1 MSPEPTGVPDSAT
14 QVPMPSAAPMW
25 WNMVS
30 PAIPV
35 ARRSGRHC
43 QHRGGGE
50 GRQDQ
55 AHTGAP
61 DQHPGQVLSDVV
73 RLAGRPPSLSQRVPL
88 MHPQQAE
95 QPEVQEP
102 VRKLGAVRNGRAYRD
117 HANAKARAV
126 GLHPVGTSRAARGDA
141 YARPRVR
148 RAELRCCWSSNSEAD
163 RVTATRLLLPRRG
176 SAPHGSDRAVL
187 LPQIAHSDSAP
198 PGLQRHSPAGHVRC
212 LTGRGHGWAQ
222 TCRVGR

>member
-14 QVPMPSAAPMW
+14 QVAMPSAAPMW
-25 WNMVS
+25 RNMVS

-61 DQHPGQVLSDVV
+61 DQHPGPILSDVV

-102 VRKLGAVRNGRAYRD
+102 VRKLGAVRTGGRIEITRMR
-117 HANAKARAV
+117 K
-126 GLHPVGTSRAARGDA
+126 RG
-141 YARPRVR
+141 P
-148 RAELRCCWSSNSEAD
+148 SGSN
-163 RVTATRLLLPRRG
+163 R
-176 SAPHGSDRAVL
+176 SAPH
-187 LPQIAHSDSAP
+187 AP
-198 PGLQRHSPAGHVRC
+198 PGAMPMRVLGYAELSCAAAGRLTQKPTASRPRACSCLEGAVLHMGRIEPFCCPKSRIAIVRR
-212 LTGRGHGWAQ
+212 RGCSGIRRQ
-222 TCRVGR
+222 VTCGA